1 MKMHEF
7 CIIASGLDPEAEDF
21 ERRFFDAG
29 CDDATVSFQNGHII
43 VDFTREAQ
51 SLEDAIASA
60 IEAVRKA
67 GAKVM
72 RVEPDP
78 LVSLSDMAAR
88 AGMSR
93 AAMSHYFKGT
103 RAKDFPVPIAK
114 VTSES
119 PLWDWATVARWM
131 FKNNKLD
138 RETAIEARSSDRPMR
153 PSAAVRSILALD
165 SRREQRNIRQNCRRP
180 DMST

>member
-7 CIIASGLDPEAEDF
+7 CIIASGLDPKADDF
-21 ERRFFDAG
+21 ETRFFDVG
-29 CDDATVSFQNGHII
+29 CDDATVSFQKGHII
-43 VDFTREAQ
+43 VDFTREAE

-67 GAKVM
+67 GANVM

-103 RAKDFPVPIAK
+103 RARDFPAPVAK

-131 FKNNKLD
+131 FKNDKLG
-138 RETAIEARSSDRPMR
+138 REAAIEAEIVRQANEAV
-153 PSAAVRSILALD
+153 SAGQIDIA
-165 SRREQRNIRQNCRRP
+165 SRLRKRVQEYSAELQAA
-180 DMST
+180 

>member
-7 CIIASGLDPEAEDF
+7 CVIASGLDPEPEDF

-29 CDDATVSFQNGHII
+29 CDDATVSFQKGHII
-43 VDFTREAQ
+43 VDFTREAE
-51 SLEDAIASA
+51 SLDDAIASA

-103 RAKDFPVPIAK
+103 RAKDFPAPIAK

-131 FKNNKLD
+131 FTNNKLD
-138 RETAIEARSSDRPMR
+138 RETAIEAEIFRQANEAIRSGQIDIRSRLKKR
-153 PSAAVRSILALD
+153 AEEYSAELQAA
-165 SRREQRNIRQNCRRP
+165 
-180 DMST
+180 